1 MATQEPCLS
10 VAQIKAIK
18 GHHSDSVVKMYLNKD
33 PSKNCVNS
41 KVDSISNNL
50 DTETP
55 STEENI
61 GTNPSPFQGRRRKKK
76 VFEKWQL

>member
-1 MATQEPCLS
+1 M
-10 VAQIKAIK
+10 
-18 GHHSDSVVKMYLNKD
+18 KMYLNKD

-50 DTETP
+50 DTKTP

-61 GTNPSPFQGRRRKKK
+61 GTGPSQFQGRRKRKRSLKNGDCD
-76 VFEKWQL
+76 